1 MNYSSSSA
9 SSDGLSFILEKSS
22 DDKHIL
28 KYVLDNDNDKRA
40 LELIM
45 KLRQVREEKRA
56 SSSLASRK
64 PRKKKRFIRRD
75 REGAHER
82 LHKDYFVE
90 DSIYNETHFR
100 RRFQM
105 WRHLF
110 LRIVDAL

>member
-1 MNYSSSSA
+1 MNDFSSSA
-9 SSDGLSFILEKSS
+9 SSDGLSFILEESS
-22 DDKHIL
+22 DDEHIL

-45 KLRQVREEKRA
+45 KRRQVREEKRA
-56 SSSLASRK
+56 SSSSASKR
-64 PRKKKRFIRRD
+64 PRKKKGFIRRD
-75 REGAHER
+75 REEAHER
-82 LHKDYFVE
+82 LHKDYFAE

-100 RRFQM
+100 RGFRM